1 MRSNPYAA
9 LPLAALFCALCGGC
23 DKPASA
29 GDAAPTMSAA
39 PAVPAAQNA
48 PMAAPGEV
56 SAKRLEVR
64 RGRGSFL
71 IDAPLEKI
79 KGASDEAKGWVE
91 IDATD
96 LTRSKGELGV
106 RLTTLRTATFGD
118 QSKDATQSGHARNWL
133 EVGDD
138 SPAASKAAHEYARFR
153 LQSIT
158 TDVPSLAAAPEQ
170 GGKRTVHLK
179 ATGDVTVHG
188 VSVPRTVPLVAEFE
202 GPASAPTAVTVRSEA
217 PFDVSL
223 KKHDVKPRD
232 TLGKFL
238 DGALEKVG
246 KKIDDRVQV
255 SVEFRA
261 ERP

>member
-1 MRSNPYAA
+1 MRLTQPAA
-9 LPLAALFCALCGGC
+9 LPFALLIALCAGC
-23 DKPASA
+23 DGAANARDGAPTAASA
-29 GDAAPTMSAA
+29 TPAAAAPSGA
-39 PAVPAAQNA
+39 AVPA
-48 PMAAPGEV
+48 GEA

-64 RGRGSFL
+64 RGRGTFL

-79 KGASDEAKGWVE
+79 KGGSDVAKGWLE
-91 IDATD
+91 LDPAD
-96 LTRSKGELGV
+96 LARSKGELAIS
-106 RLTTLRTATFGD
+106 LTALRTNTFGD
-118 QSKDATQSGHARNWL
+118 EKKDATQSGHARNWL

-138 SPAASKAAHEYARFR
+138 SPAASRAAHEFARFR
-153 LQSIT
+153 VQSLAP
-158 TDVPSLAAAPEQ
+158 DAPSLATVPERA
-170 GGKRTVHLK
+170 GKRTVRLR
-179 ATGDVTVHG
+179 ATGEITVHG
-188 VSVPRTVPLVAEFE
+188 VSVAQTVPLVAEFE
-202 GPASAPTAVTVRSEA
+202 GPASAPTAVSVRSEA

>member
-1 MRSNPYAA
+1 MRPNVHAA
-9 LPLAALFCALCGGC
+9 LPFALLFALLGGC
-23 DKPASA
+23 DGSASA
-29 GDAAPTMSAA
+29 QNAA
-39 PAVPAAQNA
+39 PAASAAAVAPAAPSA
-48 PMAAPGEV
+48 AMATGGEAA
-56 SAKRLEVR
+56 AKRLEVR

-79 KGASDEAKGWVE
+79 KGASEEAKGWIE
-91 IDATD
+91 LDAAD
-96 LTRSKGELGV
+96 LTRSKGELAL
-106 RLTTLRTATFGD
+106 RLTALRTTTFGD
-118 QSKDATQSGHARNWL
+118 EKKDAAQSGHARNWL
-133 EVGDD
+133 EVGDE

-153 LQSIT
+153 LQSLT
-158 TDVPSLAAAPEQ
+158 TDTPALAAVPERE
-170 GGKRTVHLK
+170 GKRTVRLK

-202 GPASAPTAVTVRSEA
+202 GPASAPTAVSVRSEG